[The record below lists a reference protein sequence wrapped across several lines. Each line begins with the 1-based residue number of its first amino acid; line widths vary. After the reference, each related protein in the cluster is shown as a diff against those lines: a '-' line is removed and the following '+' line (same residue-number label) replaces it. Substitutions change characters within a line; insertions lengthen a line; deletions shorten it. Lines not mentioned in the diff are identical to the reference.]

1 MGFLLYIFTMRRL
14 LVGLVAVLSLS
25 LITAQLS
32 VAAVTP
38 GTKCSKAGATSTY
51 NGKKY
56 TCVKSGKKLVWN
68 KGVAVAKPAPVASPI
83 PTPVATPAPTP
94 TPTVTATPAPTPT
107 EVITA
112 ENFRFESLCEKDPFV
127 PTEWAAY
134 QEFALRNDIFSCAR
148 PYRFKMVTQPKT
160 QPLQVLTPKSGL
172 NNIESCKLTH
182 GQRDG
187 QIAFSSWINPKIVM
201 NQRLNVQVIPIEF
214 SDFPSSKTVVGDHEN
229 YFNYIKSGYYNI
241 SDGQVNVNFKIPSN
255 YFKINKKISAYNT
268 GKRYDRGGGIWN
280 WASMD
285 MNAMFKDIVST
296 VDPAID
302 FSNLDLVFF
311 VVPPTTDNDFI
322 SHGFPAPY
330 PQLRTAEGF
339 IPYWYFSPPMAAV
352 NRKSWYGVEPYLHL
366 HELMHGMNKLDD
378 HYGDGEFGRRDGDAG
393 TGNWSTMSGMST
405 DFLFWDK
412 WITYMVS
419 DEQVLCAKTDAI
431 STHWIKP
438 SNYFGKE
445 EKMLVIPVDSTKVL
459 VVESMRAAGFNL
471 KLPKISEGALVYL
484 VDISKT
490 EHGRGIN
497 VLRPANRTGTIYA
510 RGDFALSDAPLKLGD
525 SITSNGF
532 KITVVES
539 GDFGDVIKVEKA

>member
-1 MGFLLYIFTMRRL
+1 
-14 LVGLVAVLSLS
+14 
-25 LITAQLS
+25 
-32 VAAVTP
+32 
-38 GTKCSKAGATSTY
+38 
-51 NGKKY
+51 
-56 TCVKSGKKLVWN
+56 
-68 KGVAVAKPAPVASPI
+68 
-83 PTPVATPAPTP
+83 
-94 TPTVTATPAPTPT
+94 
-107 EVITA
+107 
-112 ENFRFESLCEKDPFV
+112 
-127 PTEWAAY
+127 
-134 QEFALRNDIFSCAR
+134 
-148 PYRFKMVTQPKT
+148 
-160 QPLQVLTPKSGL
+160 
-172 NNIESCKLTH
+172 
-182 GQRDG
+182 
-187 QIAFSSWINPKIVM
+187 M

-214 SDFPSSKTVVGDHEN
+214 TDFPSSKTVLADHEK

-241 SDGQVNVNFKIPSN
+241 SDGQVNVNFKIPSS
-255 YFKINKKISAYNT
+255 YFKINKKISSYDT
-268 GKRYDRGGGIWN
+268 GKRYDHGGGIWN
-280 WASMD
+280 WVSMD
-285 MNAMFKDIVST
+285 MNAMFKDIVSA

-539 GDFGDVIKVEKA
+539 GDFGDVVKVEKA

>member
-1 MGFLLYIFTMRRL
+1 MRRL
-14 LVGLVAVLSLS
+14 LTGLVAVLSLS
-25 LITAQLS
+25 LITAQIS

-38 GTKCSKAGATSTY
+38 GAKCSKAGATSTY

-68 KGVAVAKPAPVASPI
+68 KGVAIAKPVPVASPT
-83 PTPVATPAPTP
+83 PTPVATPTPTP
-94 TPTVTATPAPTPT
+94 TPTVSATPTPTPT

-134 QEFALRNDIFSCAR
+134 QDFARRNDIFSCAR

-160 QPLQVLTPKSGL
+160 TPLQALTPKSSL

-214 SDFPSSKTVVGDHEN
+214 TDFPSSKTVLADHEK

-241 SDGQVNVNFKIPSN
+241 SDGQVNVNFKIPSS
-255 YFKINKKISAYNT
+255 YFKINKKISSYDT

-280 WASMD
+280 WVSMD
-285 MNAMFKDIVST
+285 MNAMFKDIVSA

-311 VVPPTTDNDFI
+311 VVPPTTDNDYI

-339 IPYWYFSPPMAAV
+339 MPYWYFSPPMAEV
-352 NRKSWYGVEPYLHL
+352 NRKSWYGVEPFLHL

-378 HYGDGEFGRRDGDAG
+378 HYGDGEFGRTDGDAG

-419 DEQVLCAKTDAI
+419 DEQVLCAKTDST

-445 EKMLVIPVDSTKVL
+445 EKMLVIPVGSTKVL

-484 VDISKT
+484 VDITKT
-490 EHGRGIN
+490 GHGRGIN
-497 VLRPANRTGTIYA
+497 VLRPASRIGSIYE
-510 RGDFALSDAPLKLGD
+510 RRDFALSDAPLKLGE
-525 SITSNGF
+525 SISSNGF

>member
-1 MGFLLYIFTMRRL
+1 MRRL

-38 GTKCSKAGATSTY
+38 GTKCSKAGSTSTY

-68 KGVAVAKPAPVASPI
+68 KGVAVAKPAPVASPT
-83 PTPVATPAPTP
+83 PAPVATPTPTP

-160 QPLQVLTPKSGL
+160 QPLQALTPKSGL

-214 SDFPSSKTVVGDHEN
+214 SDFPSSKTVVADHEK

-255 YFKINKKISAYNT
+255 YFKINKKISSYDT
-268 GKRYDRGGGIWN
+268 GKRYDHGGGIWN
-280 WASMD
+280 WVSMD
-285 MNAMFKDIVST
+285 MNTMFKDIVSA

-539 GDFGDVIKVEKA
+539 GDFGDVIKVEKP

>member
-1 MGFLLYIFTMRRL
+1 MRRL
-14 LVGLVAVLSLS
+14 LTGLVAVLSLS
-25 LITAQLS
+25 LITAQIS

-38 GTKCSKAGATSTY
+38 GAKCSKAGATSTY

-68 KGVAVAKPAPVASPI
+68 KGVAIAKPVPVASPT
-83 PTPVATPAPTP
+83 PTPVATPTPTP
-94 TPTVTATPAPTPT
+94 TPTVSATPTPTPT

-134 QEFALRNDIFSCAR
+134 QDFALRNDIFSCAR

-160 QPLQVLTPKSGL
+160 TPLQALTPKSSL

-214 SDFPSSKTVVGDHEN
+214 TDFPSSKTVLADHEK

-255 YFKINKKISAYNT
+255 YFKINKKISSYDT
-268 GKRYDRGGGIWN
+268 GKRYDHGGGIWN
-280 WASMD
+280 WVSMD
-285 MNAMFKDIVST
+285 MNAMFKDIVSA

-311 VVPPTTDNDFI
+311 VVPPTTDNDYI

-339 IPYWYFSPPMAAV
+339 MPYWYFSPPMAEV
-352 NRKSWYGVEPYLHL
+352 NRKSWYGVEPFLHL

-378 HYGDGEFGRRDGDAG
+378 HYGDGEFGRTDGDAG

-419 DEQVLCAKTDAI
+419 DEQVLCAKTDST

-445 EKMLVIPVDSTKVL
+445 EKMLVIPVGSTKVL

-484 VDISKT
+484 VDITKT
-490 EHGRGIN
+490 GHGRGIN
-497 VLRPANRTGTIYA
+497 VLRPASRIGSIYE
-510 RGDFALSDAPLKLGD
+510 RRDFALSDAPLKLGE
-525 SITSNGF
+525 SISSNGF

>member
-1 MGFLLYIFTMRRL
+1 MRRL
-14 LVGLVAVLSLS
+14 LVALVAVLSLS

-38 GTKCSKAGATSTY
+38 GAKCSKAGATSTY

-68 KGVAVAKPAPVASPI
+68 KGVAIAKPVPVASPT
-83 PTPVATPAPTP
+83 PTPVATPTPTP
-94 TPTVTATPAPTPT
+94 TPTVSATPTPTPT

-134 QEFALRNDIFSCAR
+134 QDFALRNDIFSCAR

-160 QPLQVLTPKSGL
+160 TPLQALTPKSSL

-214 SDFPSSKTVVGDHEN
+214 TDFPSSKTVLADHEK

-241 SDGQVNVNFKIPSN
+241 SDGQVNVNFKIPSS
-255 YFKINKKISAYNT
+255 YFKINKKISSYDT
-268 GKRYDRGGGIWN
+268 GKRYDHGGGIWN
-280 WASMD
+280 WVSMD
-285 MNAMFKDIVST
+285 MNAMFKDIVSA

-311 VVPPTTDNDFI
+311 VVPPTTDNDYI

-339 IPYWYFSPPMAAV
+339 MPYWYFSPPMAEV
-352 NRKSWYGVEPYLHL
+352 NRKSWYGVEPFLHL

-378 HYGDGEFGRRDGDAG
+378 HYGDGEFGRTDGDAG

-419 DEQVLCAKTDAI
+419 DEQVLCAKTDST

-445 EKMLVIPVDSTKVL
+445 EKMLVIPVGSTKVL

-484 VDISKT
+484 VDITKT
-490 EHGRGIN
+490 GHGRGIN
-497 VLRPANRTGTIYA
+497 VLRPASRIGSIYE
-510 RGDFALSDAPLKLGD
+510 RRDFALSDAPLKLGE
-525 SITSNGF
+525 SISSNGF

>member
-1 MGFLLYIFTMRRL
+1 MRKAL
-14 LVGLVAVLSLS
+14 AGLVAILSLS
-25 LITAQLS
+25 LVTAQLS
-32 VAAVTP
+32 EAAVTP

-56 TCVKSGKKLVWN
+56 TCIKSGKKLIWN
-68 KGVAVAKPAPVASPI
+68 KGVAIAKPVPVASPT
-83 PTPVATPAPTP
+83 PTPVATPTPTP
-94 TPTVTATPAPTPT
+94 TPTVSATPTPTPT

-134 QEFALRNDIFSCAR
+134 QDFALRNDIFSCAR

-160 QPLQVLTPKSGL
+160 TPLQALTPKSSL

-214 SDFPSSKTVVGDHEN
+214 TDFPSSKTVLADHEK

-255 YFKINKKISAYNT
+255 YFKINKKISSYDT
-268 GKRYDRGGGIWN
+268 GKRYDHGGGIWN
-280 WASMD
+280 WVSMD
-285 MNAMFKDIVST
+285 MNAMFKDIVSA

-311 VVPPTTDNDFI
+311 VVPPTTDNDYI

-339 IPYWYFSPPMAAV
+339 MPYWYFSPPMAEV
-352 NRKSWYGVEPYLHL
+352 NRKSLYGVEPFLHL

-378 HYGDGEFGRRDGDAG
+378 HYGDGEFGRTDGDAG

-419 DEQVLCAKTDAI
+419 DEQVLCAKTDST

-445 EKMLVIPVDSTKVL
+445 EKMLVIPVGSTKVL

-484 VDISKT
+484 VDITKT
-490 EHGRGIN
+490 GHGRGIN
-497 VLRPANRTGTIYA
+497 VLRPASRIGSIYE
-510 RGDFALSDAPLKLGD
+510 RRDFALSDAPLKLGE
-525 SITSNGF
+525 SISSNGF

>member
-1 MGFLLYIFTMRRL
+1 MRRL

-68 KGVAVAKPAPVASPI
+68 KGVAIAKPVPVASPT
-83 PTPVATPAPTP
+83 PTPVATPTPTP
-94 TPTVTATPAPTPT
+94 TPTVSATPTPTPT

-134 QEFALRNDIFSCAR
+134 QDFALRNDIFSCAR

-160 QPLQVLTPKSGL
+160 TPLQALTPKSSL

-214 SDFPSSKTVVGDHEN
+214 TDFPSSKTVLADHEK

-255 YFKINKKISAYNT
+255 YFKINKKISSYDT
-268 GKRYDRGGGIWN
+268 GKRYDNGGGIWN
-280 WASMD
+280 WVSMD
-285 MNAMFKDIVST
+285 MNAMFKDIVSA

-311 VVPPTTDNDFI
+311 VVPPTTDNDYI

-339 IPYWYFSPPMAAV
+339 MPYWYFSPPMAEV
-352 NRKSWYGVEPYLHL
+352 NRKSWYGVEPFLHL

-378 HYGDGEFGRRDGDAG
+378 HYGDGEFGRTDGDAG

-419 DEQVLCAKTDAI
+419 DEQVLCAKTDST

-445 EKMLVIPVDSTKVL
+445 EKMLVIPVGSTKVL

-484 VDISKT
+484 VDITKT
-490 EHGRGIN
+490 GHGRGIN
-497 VLRPANRTGTIYA
+497 VLRPASRIGSIYE
-510 RGDFALSDAPLKLGD
+510 RRDFALSDAPLKLGE
-525 SITSNGF
+525 SISSNGF

>member
-1 MGFLLYIFTMRRL
+1 MRRL

-38 GTKCSKAGATSTY
+38 GAKCSKAGSTSTY

-68 KGVAVAKPAPVASPI
+68 KGVAVAKPAPVASPT
-83 PTPVATPAPTP
+83 PTPVATPTPTP
-94 TPTVTATPAPTPT
+94 TPTVSATPTPTPT

-160 QPLQVLTPKSGL
+160 TPLQALTPKSSL

-255 YFKINKKISAYNT
+255 YFKINKKISSYDT
-268 GKRYDRGGGIWN
+268 GKRYDHGGGIWN
-280 WASMD
+280 WVSMD
-285 MNAMFKDIVST
+285 MNTMFKDIVSA

-311 VVPPTTDNDFI
+311 VVPPTTDNDYI

-339 IPYWYFSPPMAAV
+339 MPYWYFSPPMAEV
-352 NRKSWYGVEPYLHL
+352 NRKSWYGVEPFLHL

-378 HYGDGEFGRRDGDAG
+378 HYGDGEFGRTDGDAG

-539 GDFGDVIKVEKA
+539 GDFGDVIKVEKP

>member
-1 MGFLLYIFTMRRL
+1 MRRL
-14 LVGLVAVLSLS
+14 LTGLVAVLSLS
-25 LITAQLS
+25 LITAQIS

-38 GTKCSKAGATSTY
+38 GAKCSKAGATSTY

-68 KGVAVAKPAPVASPI
+68 KGVAIAKPVPVASPT
-83 PTPVATPAPTP
+83 PTPVATPTPTP
-94 TPTVTATPAPTPT
+94 TPTVSATPTPTPT

-134 QEFALRNDIFSCAR
+134 QDFALRNDIFSCAR

-160 QPLQVLTPKSGL
+160 TPLQALTPKSSL

-214 SDFPSSKTVVGDHEN
+214 TDFPSSKTVLADHEK

-255 YFKINKKISAYNT
+255 YFKINKKISSYDT
-268 GKRYDRGGGIWN
+268 GKRYDHGGGIWN
-280 WASMD
+280 WVSMD
-285 MNAMFKDIVST
+285 MNAMFKDIVSA

-311 VVPPTTDNDFI
+311 VVPPTTDNDYI

-339 IPYWYFSPPMAAV
+339 MPYWYFSPPMAEV
-352 NRKSWYGVEPYLHL
+352 NRKSWYGVEPFLHL

-378 HYGDGEFGRRDGDAG
+378 HYGDGEFGRTDGDAG

-419 DEQVLCAKTDAI
+419 DEQVLCAKTDST

-445 EKMLVIPVDSTKVL
+445 EKMLVIPVGSTKVL

-484 VDISKT
+484 VDITKT
-490 EHGRGIN
+490 GHGRGIN
-497 VLRPANRTGTIYA
+497 VLRPASRIGFIYE
-510 RGDFALSDAPLKLGD
+510 RRDFALSDAPLKLGE
-525 SITSNGF
+525 SISSNGF

>member
-1 MGFLLYIFTMRRL
+1 MRRL
-14 LVGLVAVLSLS
+14 LAGLVAVLSLS
-25 LITAQLS
+25 LITAQIS

-38 GTKCSKAGATSTY
+38 GAKCSKAGATSTY

-68 KGVAVAKPAPVASPI
+68 KGVAIAKPVPVAS
-83 PTPVATPAPTP
+83 PTPVATPTPTP
-94 TPTVTATPAPTPT
+94 TPTVSATPTPTPT

-127 PTEWAAY
+127 PTEWATY
-134 QEFALRNDIFSCAR
+134 QDFALRNDIFSCAR

-160 QPLQVLTPKSGL
+160 TPLQALTPKSSL

-214 SDFPSSKTVVGDHEN
+214 TDFPSSKTVLADHEK

-241 SDGQVNVNFKIPSN
+241 SDGQVNVNFKTPSN
-255 YFKINKKISAYNT
+255 YFKINKKITSYDT
-268 GKRYDRGGGIWN
+268 GKRYDHGGGIWN
-280 WASMD
+280 WVSMD
-285 MNAMFKDIVST
+285 MNAMFKDIVSA

-311 VVPPTTDNDFI
+311 VVPPTTDNDYI

-339 IPYWYFSPPMAAV
+339 MPYWYFSPPMAEV
-352 NRKSWYGVEPYLHL
+352 NRKSWYGVEPFLHL

-378 HYGDGEFGRRDGDAG
+378 HYGDGEFGRTDGDAG

-419 DEQVLCAKTDAI
+419 DEQVLCAKTDST

-445 EKMLVIPVDSTKVL
+445 EKMLVIPVGSTKVL

-484 VDISKT
+484 VDITKT
-490 EHGRGIN
+490 GHGRGIN
-497 VLRPANRTGTIYA
+497 VLRPASRIGSIYE
-510 RGDFALSDAPLKLGD
+510 RRDFALSDAPLKLGE
-525 SITSNGF
+525 SISSNGF

>member
-1 MGFLLYIFTMRRL
+1 MRRL
-14 LVGLVAVLSLS
+14 LTGLVAVLSLS

-38 GTKCSKAGATSTY
+38 GAKCSKAGATSTY

-68 KGVAVAKPAPVASPI
+68 KGVAIAKPVPVASPT
-83 PTPVATPAPTP
+83 PTPVATPTPTP
-94 TPTVTATPAPTPT
+94 TPTVSATPTPTPT

-134 QEFALRNDIFSCAR
+134 QDFALRNDIFSCAR

-160 QPLQVLTPKSGL
+160 TPLQALTPKSSL

-214 SDFPSSKTVVGDHEN
+214 TDFPSSKTVLADHEK

-255 YFKINKKISAYNT
+255 YFKINKKISSYDT

-280 WASMD
+280 WVSMD
-285 MNAMFKDIVST
+285 MNAMFKDIVSA

-311 VVPPTTDNDFI
+311 VVPPTTDNDYI

-339 IPYWYFSPPMAAV
+339 MPYWYFSPPMAEV
-352 NRKSWYGVEPYLHL
+352 NRKSWYGVEPFLHL

-378 HYGDGEFGRRDGDAG
+378 HYGDGEFGRTDGDAG

-419 DEQVLCAKTDAI
+419 DEQVLCAKTDST

-445 EKMLVIPVDSTKVL
+445 EKMLVIPVGSTKVL

-484 VDISKT
+484 VDITKT
-490 EHGRGIN
+490 GHGRGIN
-497 VLRPANRTGTIYA
+497 VLRPASRIGSIYE
-510 RGDFALSDAPLKLGD
+510 RRDFALSDAPLKLGE
-525 SITSNGF
+525 SISSNGF

>member
-1 MGFLLYIFTMRRL
+1 
-14 LVGLVAVLSLS
+14 
-25 LITAQLS
+25 
-32 VAAVTP
+32 
-38 GTKCSKAGATSTY
+38 
-51 NGKKY
+51 
-56 TCVKSGKKLVWN
+56 VWN
-68 KGVAVAKPAPVASPI
+68 KGVAIAKPVPVASPT
-83 PTPVATPAPTP
+83 PTPVATPTPTP
-94 TPTVTATPAPTPT
+94 TPTVSATPTPTPT

-134 QEFALRNDIFSCAR
+134 QDFALRNDIFSCAR

-160 QPLQVLTPKSGL
+160 TPLQALTPKSSL

-214 SDFPSSKTVVGDHEN
+214 TDFPSSKTVLADHEK

-255 YFKINKKISAYNT
+255 YFKINKKISSYDT
-268 GKRYDRGGGIWN
+268 GKRYDHGGGIWN
-280 WASMD
+280 WVSMD
-285 MNAMFKDIVST
+285 MNAMFKDIVSA

-311 VVPPTTDNDFI
+311 VVPPTTDNDYI

-339 IPYWYFSPPMAAV
+339 MPYWYFSPPMAEV
-352 NRKSWYGVEPYLHL
+352 NRKSWYGVEPFLHL

-378 HYGDGEFGRRDGDAG
+378 HYGDGEFGRTDGDAG

-419 DEQVLCAKTDAI
+419 DEQVLCAKTDST

-445 EKMLVIPVDSTKVL
+445 EKMLVIPVGSTKVL

-484 VDISKT
+484 VDITKT
-490 EHGRGIN
+490 GHGRGIN
-497 VLRPANRTGTIYA
+497 VLRPASRIGSIYE
-510 RGDFALSDAPLKLGD
+510 RRDFALSDAPLKLGE
-525 SITSNGF
+525 SISSNGF